1 MTQIETSTGKFV
13 EAQATELMLRAEVER
28 LKLALREAICA
39 AEKAE
44 KSRVE
49 SAIELAHAKPDQS
62 GHGLDASRELEEAI
76 RQVRL
81 LEGQMLEKDRLIE
94 AARLENEFLMRSRSM
109 RITKPL
115 RDLTNFA
122 YGLSAALSAAL
133 SALSA
138 ALSLALRQCRHR
150 LSRWYSESR
159 PRVSIII
166 LNDNNAHQ
174 TLRCLDSIWPH
185 TRGYRYEV
193 IIVDNG
199 SRPDDFQVLSEL
211 DWHYRLWRLEVSR
224 SFGEANNIGAEL
236 AKGEFLLFMGCDVA
250 VSPNWLSPL
259 VNALIDHPECGA
271 AGPKIIDPN
280 GLPQETGVLP
290 RESGSLAQVGESQG
304 QDSPCLSRARA
315 VDYVS
320 ATAVLVRKRTFEA
333 VLGFDFIYEPAYYE
347 DVDLCLKIGQ
357 LGLQTFYV
365 PESCVVH
372 DANATTPWPR
382 HGLQQSHVA
391 AVNRQKFAHRWSHF
405 LSTGRHEGP
414 PPAVAPPIRKTHGGG
429 GPTAA
434 FFTPYNIIPGGGERY
449 LLTAVETMIQAGYH
463 VWLVTPEQYS
473 YLRLTK
479 IAGILGLSLQG
490 LAITSLKEAGALPRF
505 DVFVAMGNEIAPPVM
520 AMGRVNF
527 YCCQFPFPCA
537 QEEIDRRRGW
547 MAQYD
552 AIVVYSDFVKEH
564 VLDRLSKHGLPNV
577 EIHIVH
583 PPVDMLSCGAG
594 KSPARIVSV
603 GRFFSEGHCKRQ
615 DMLIRAF
622 RRLHESGGTGE
633 LHLAGSLTPELQ
645 NREYFVECQRL
656 AQGLPVR
663 FHVDAPQET
672 LAALYAS
679 ASVYWHGAGF
689 GVDTA
694 VEPEKCEHFG
704 ISVVEA
710 MSAGA
715 IPFVVNNGGPAATV
729 RHGWNGF
736 RYESEDELTE
746 LTRALFAQP
755 GHVVDAMRGHARNRA
770 MDFSK
775 ASFTERWRALLREFG
790 AGTPFVSTT
799 S

>member
-1 MTQIETSTGKFV
+1 MTQIETSTGKSV

-39 AEKAE
+39 AETAE
-44 KSRVE
+44 TSRVE
-49 SAIELAHAKPDQS
+49 SAMEPTHAKPHQS
-62 GHGLDASRELEEAI
+62 GHGLDASQELEAAI
-76 RQVRL
+76 KQVQL

-94 AARLENEFLMRSRSM
+94 AVRLENEVLMRSRSM

-122 YGLSAALSAAL
+122 CRLSVA
-133 SALSA
+133 
-138 ALSLALRQCRHR
+138 LALAVRRHR
-150 LSRWYSESR
+150 LSSWYSEDR
-159 PRVSIII
+159 PQVSIII
-166 LNDNNAHQ
+166 LNCNNARP
-174 TLRCLDSIWPH
+174 TLECLESIWQH
-185 TRGYRYEV
+185 TRGYRYAV
-193 IIVDNG
+193 TVVDNG
-199 SRPDDFQVLSEL
+199 SHPDDYQMLSAL
-211 DWHYRLWRLEVSR
+211 DGHYRLLRLEVNR
-224 SFGEANNIGAEL
+224 SVGEANNIGAEW
-236 AKGEFLLFMGCDVA
+236 AKGEFLLFMGGDVM
-250 VSPNWLSPL
+250 VTPNWLSPL
-259 VNALIDHPECGA
+259 VKTFEDHPDCGA

-280 GLPQETGVLP
+280 GLLQEPGVLP
-290 RESGSLAQVGESQG
+290 GEAGNSVQLGESQG
-304 QDSPCLSRARA
+304 PDSTGFSLVRT

-320 ATAVLVRKRTFEA
+320 AAALLVRKRTFAA

-357 LGLQTFYV
+357 LGLKTFSV
-365 PESCVVH
+365 PKSRVLRREHTAPSP
-372 DANATTPWPR
+372 ASN
-382 HGLQQSHVA
+382 GLPQNPIA
-391 AVNRQKFAHRWSHF
+391 AVNQQKFAHRWSHF
-405 LSTGRHEGP
+405 LRTGRHAGP
-414 PPAVAPPIRKTHGGG
+414 PPAGAPLIRKLHSGEA
-429 GPTAA
+429 PTAA
-434 FFTPYNIIPGGGERY
+434 FFTPYNIVPGGGERY

-479 IAGILGLSLQG
+479 IARILGLSLQG
-490 LAITSLKEAGALPRF
+490 LGIASLREAEALPRF

-520 AMGRVNF
+520 AMGRANV

-564 VLDRLSKHGLPNV
+564 VLGRLAKHGLPNV
-577 EIHIVH
+577 AIHIVH
-583 PPVDMLSCGAG
+583 PPVEMLAFGAG
-594 KSPARIVSV
+594 KSPNRIVSV

-622 RRLHESGGTGE
+622 RRLYASGGTGE

-663 FHVDAPQET
+663 FHIDALPET

-689 GVDTA
+689 GIDTA

-715 IPFVVNNGGPAATV
+715 LPFVVNNGGPAATV

-736 RYESEDELTE
+736 RYASEDELIE
-746 LTRALFAQP
+746 LTRTLFAQP
-755 GHVVDAMRGHARNRA
+755 GHVVDEMRGHARDRA
-770 MDFSK
+770 MDFAK
-775 ASFTERWRALLREFG
+775 ASFAERWRALLREFG
-790 AGTPFVSTT
+790 SDATWVAKT